1 MNAPSR
7 TLRENELVDRDVA
20 QLLYEH
26 GVGGLFV
33 TAAAG
38 TAFVFFLHD
47 LKSQFALVAWLSIMM
62 LTVIAR
68 ALDLVS
74 SRKRRAASNWN
85 GRVEIRRFRR
95 GVLASAVVWAA
106 LPLLFFQEMNQVERT
121 TMAIVLSAM
130 AGGSATVL
138 APLKRLAIFYC
149 GAMLVPASTMFLFS
163 AESENVFLGLLGIV
177 FFIVMASSSS
187 VTHRAAMAAIRL
199 NRANGALMAD
209 MDRERR
215 RTEHAN
221 AELTIAQSALR
232 ETLETLEDRIKA
244 RTIDL
249 EHEINERERYAAE
262 LARLAS
268 RDSLTGFYNRTTL
281 ADRLSSERL
290 RAERANTSIAVLFL
304 DLDNFKE
311 VNDLKGHYWGD
322 HVLREVASRLSA
334 LVPPDATSARWGGDE
349 FVFVLSNLPAGE
361 AAQRANAVAEQ
372 LRRSVRGPI
381 CFGTESV
388 RVDATIGI
396 ALFPDHGRT
405 ADELIRAADMAMYAA
420 KEGGRGRVRTFDP
433 ALAAELRERRLLE
446 EALRE
451 AIGNHELRLEFQP
464 IVDAVNGRCGSLE
477 ALVRWE
483 HPTRGT
489 IGPTEFIPIA
499 ERSGDIIAIGRWV
512 LAQACAAA
520 KNWPGVPQ
528 PAVSLNVSVA
538 QIVEGTV
545 LDDVRGALAASGLEA
560 HRLQIEVT
568 ETLFASD
575 HRLIIS
581 TLAGLRAM
589 GIRVS
594 LDDFGTGFSSLS
606 YLRSLPIDT
615 LKIDKSFVAGVQDES
630 GPIIRA
636 IRSLADAFDIDVIAE
651 GVETPQE
658 AATLLS
664 MGVNFLQGF
673 LFARPLPQEQVA
685 EWLLDTGVTS
695 WPTNPSRLELPSVP

>member
-1 MNAPSR
+1 VNAPSR
-7 TLRENELVDRDVA
+7 TPQENERVDRDVA

-38 TAFVFFLHD
+38 TAFVVMLPGF
-47 LKSQFALVAWLSIMM
+47 KSQFALVAWLSIMM

-68 ALDLVS
+68 ALDFVS
-74 SRKRRAASNWN
+74 SRKRRATGNWN
-85 GRVEIRRFRR
+85 GRTEIRRFRR

-106 LPLLFFQEMNQVERT
+106 LPLLFFADMNQVERT

-163 AESENVFLGLLGIV
+163 AGSENVFLGVLGIV
-177 FFIVMASSSS
+177 FFIVMASSSR
-187 VTHRAAMAAIRL
+187 VTHSAAMAAIRL
-199 NRANGALMAD
+199 NRANETLMAD

-221 AELTIAQSALR
+221 AELTIAQSALH

-244 RTIDL
+244 RTISL
-249 EHEINERERYAAE
+249 EHEISERERYAAE

-268 RDSLTGFYNRTTL
+268 RDSLTGLYNRTTL

-311 VNDLKGHYWGD
+311 VNDLKGHHWGD
-322 HVLREVASRLSA
+322 HVLREVANRLSA
-334 LVPPDATSARWGGDE
+334 LVPADATSARWGGDE
-349 FVFVLSNLPAGE
+349 FVFILSSLPAGE

-372 LRRSVRGPI
+372 LRRGVRCPI
-381 CFGTESV
+381 RFGTESV

-420 KEGGRGRVRTFDP
+420 KGGPGRVRTFDP

-464 IVDAVNGRCGSLE
+464 IVDAASGRCRSLE

-499 ERSGDIIAIGRWV
+499 ERSGDIITIGRWV

-520 KNWPGVPQ
+520 ENWPGTPQ

-545 LDDVRGALAASGLEA
+545 LDDVRGVLAESGLEA
-560 HRLQIEVT
+560 HRLHIEVT
-568 ETLFASD
+568 ETLFAGD
-575 HRLIIS
+575 HRLIIP
-581 TLAGLRAM
+581 TLVELRAM
-589 GIRVS
+589 GIRIL

-606 YLRSLPIDT
+606 YLRSLPIDM
-615 LKIDKSFVAGVQDES
+615 LKIDKSFVAGVANES
-630 GPIIRA
+630 GAIIRA

-664 MGVNFLQGF
+664 MGVNCLQGF
-673 LFARPLPQEQVA
+673 LFARPMPQEEVS
-685 EWLLDTGVTS
+685 EWLLDTGATR
-695 WPTNPSRLELPSVP
+695 WPTNPSRLELPSVS